1 MILRNKIF
9 TALGILL
16 VIVTIGS
23 YFLFDANIKQN
34 SQAMGVNIVIAKE
47 NIPEGTIIRSVQ
59 EANKYFGVKRIAQ
72 TDAVPSSIRVNVKQ
86 TSSEGNILDRIRKT
100 FVPEVLE
107 IADADLQALVNKKI
121 TTDIYKNQQ
130 VLSIYLSNDLVEF
143 EEDERYFAVPTNYID
158 SVGAEISKDDY
169 VDLWVHYGSKHEK
182 KELQKSY

>member
-1 MILRNKIF
+1 M
-9 TALGILL
+9 
-16 VIVTIGS
+16 
-23 YFLFDANIKQN
+23 
-34 SQAMGVNIVIAKE
+34 
-47 NIPEGTIIRSVQ
+47 
-59 EANKYFGVKRIAQ
+59 
-72 TDAVPSSIRVNVKQ
+72 
-86 TSSEGNILDRIRKT
+86 
-100 FVPEVLE
+100 E

-182 KELQKSY
+182 EGTSEKLLRH

>member
-72 TDAVPSSIRVNVKQ
+72 TDAVPSS
-86 TSSEGNILDRIRKT
+86 
-100 FVPEVLE
+100 
-107 IADADLQALVNKKI
+107 
-121 TTDIYKNQQ
+121 
-130 VLSIYLSNDLVEF
+130 
-143 EEDERYFAVPTNYID
+143 
-158 SVGAEISKDDY
+158 
-169 VDLWVHYGSKHEK
+169 
-182 KELQKSY
+182 